1 MGPLYKFGW
10 FDYAYALQLAVL
22 IGFLF
27 GFVLERA
34 GFGNARKLTAI
45 FYLRDFA
52 VLKVMFTAIVVCM
65 LGLLYFSVFG
75 WIDLGRVYL
84 LQTNIW
90 PQIVAGLLLGVGFVM
105 GGYCPT
111 TSVVATVSGKLDG
124 LVFLGG
130 MVIGS
135 VIFAELFPLLAGFYE
150 AGAMGAVTLSDVLGI
165 HSGIV
170 ALGACLMAVGAFW
183 LGESLEGRFG
193 DPARLPGGSRRMK
206 LGGAALLVGLG
217 LILAVVNP
225 DRFVSSRP
233 EAQPEAES
241 VEATPRPESAPAA
254 GSDAAAPV
262 PRPAE
267 PPAPAPGGFRILHD
281 EGC

>member
-10 FDYAYALQLAVL
+10 FGFAFSLQMAGL

-52 VLKVMFTAIVVCM
+52 VLKVMFTAIAVCI

-75 WIDLGRVYL
+75 WIDLSRVHILPTY
-84 LQTNIW
+84 IW
-90 PQIVAGLLLGVGFVM
+90 PQIVGGLVLGIGFVM

-124 LVFLGG
+124 LVFIGG
-130 MVIGS
+130 MILGS
-135 VIFAELFPLLAGFYE
+135 FIFGELFPLLKGFYR
-150 AGAMGAVTLSDVLGI
+150 AGSMGPLRVSDVLHI
-165 HSGIV
+165 HSGLV
-170 ALGACLMAVGAFW
+170 AFFVCIMAVAAYG
-183 LGESLEGRFG
+183 LVEKIEQRFG
-193 DPARLPGGSRRMK
+193 DRETLPRGSKRVRRTAA
-206 LGGAALLVGLG
+206 AALVFLG
-217 LILAVVNP
+217 LILAIVNP
-225 DRFVSSRP
+225 DRMAAKRTPVSPDIPVKRTDAMERTAPQTEKAQSSRF
-233 EAQPEAES
+233 EIVA
-241 VEATPRPESAPAA
+241 
-254 GSDAAAPV
+254 
-262 PRPAE
+262 
-267 PPAPAPGGFRILHD
+267 D

>member
-10 FDYAYALQLAVL
+10 FDFAYSLQLAGL

-65 LGLLYFSVFG
+65 LGMLYFSVFG
-75 WIDLGRVYL
+75 WLDLSRVYVL
-84 LQTNIW
+84 PTYIW
-90 PQIVAGLLLGVGFVM
+90 PQIAGGLILGIGFVM

-124 LVFLGG
+124 LVFIGG
-130 MVIGS
+130 MILGS
-135 VIFAELFPLLAGFYE
+135 FIFGEIFPLLEGFYE
-150 AGAMGAVTLSDVLGI
+150 AGSMGPVRLSDVLNI
-165 HSGIV
+165 HSGII
-170 ALGACLMAVGAFW
+170 ALLVCVMAVGAYWFV
-183 LGESLEGRFG
+183 EKVEQKFG
-193 DPARLPGGSRRMK
+193 DRETLPVGFKRFKRV
-206 LGGAALLVGLG
+206 GAALLVVLG
-217 LILAVVNP
+217 LILGIVNP
-225 DRFVSSRP
+225 DRI
-233 EAQPEAES
+233 AAEGAKS
-241 VEATPRPESAPAA
+241 ETVQSQRKSEDVKPAA
-254 GSDAAAPV
+254 PKTEKPAV
-262 PRPAE
+262 P
-267 PPAPAPGGFRILHD
+267 GFVIVED

>member
-10 FDYAYALQLAVL
+10 FDFAYSLQLAGL

-75 WIDLGRVYL
+75 WIDLSRVYL
-84 LQTNIW
+84 LPSHIW
-90 PQIVAGLLLGVGFVM
+90 SQIVGGLVLGIGFVM

-124 LVFLGG
+124 LFFIIG
-130 MVIGS
+130 MIFGS
-135 VIFAELFPLLAGFYE
+135 FIFAELFPLLESFYRAGS
-150 AGAMGAVTLSDVLGI
+150 MGQVRLSDVLRI
-165 HSGIV
+165 HSGRV
-170 ALGACLMAVGAFW
+170 AFFVCLMAVGAFW
-183 LGESLEGRFG
+183 IAEKVERRFG
-193 DPARLPGGSRRMK
+193 DRETLAYGSKRAK
-206 LGGAALLVGLG
+206 WTAAAVLVLLG
-217 LILAVVNP
+217 LILAIVNP
-225 DRFVSSRP
+225 DRIADMGFKSSLEPAKP
-233 EAQPEAES
+233 EGAVQTPTPK
-241 VEATPRPESAPAA
+241 VEK
-254 GSDAAAPV
+254 PV
-262 PRPAE
+262 TSR
-267 PPAPAPGGFRILHD
+267 FQILQD